1 VKNNERCPKQNMIG
15 LLNSTPEYY
24 VISYSR
30 VLVVVVVVVVVVVE
44 LVVVELV
51 VVELVVVA
59 TL

>member
-30 VLVVVVVVVVVVVE
+30 VLVVVVVVVVVE